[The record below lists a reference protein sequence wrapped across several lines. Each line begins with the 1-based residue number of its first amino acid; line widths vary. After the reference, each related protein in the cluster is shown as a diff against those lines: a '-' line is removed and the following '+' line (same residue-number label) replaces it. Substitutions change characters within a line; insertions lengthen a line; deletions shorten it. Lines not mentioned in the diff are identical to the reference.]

1 MKPKMT
7 SKNGATPKKRMPKWK
22 RHTDNYPPDQTSRLQ
37 FATREDIDEAIGI
50 VWGGKLTGMP
60 FDLGPDGMSL
70 IVPKVSVSYF
80 VEAGVKFTEK
90 TCTS

>member
-1 MKPKMT
+1 MKPKKAP
-7 SKNGATPKKRMPKWK
+7 KNGAAPKKRMPKWK
-22 RHTDNYPPDQTSRLQ
+22 RHPDDYRTDEMSRLQ
-37 FATREDIDEAIGI
+37 FATRADIDEAIGI

-70 IVPKVSVSYF
+70 IVPNVSIPYF

-90 TCTS
+90 IVTS